1 MLSSLVKR
9 GKVAAAVEVFNAH
22 LSSGGTTGAVPFNI
36 LMSGFAAQGELT
48 NAEALMLQ
56 MRSMGVRPD
65 TYTLNA
71 LLRACGARRRP
82 YRALAHLRI
91 LTKGGAQACRAD
103 AASLTLLS
111 GCLGPPGL
119 GMRALKEARY
129 AARAGAALDL
139 RSRAML
145 LRACSGVAPQEGGAA
160 REGALWL
167 WAEGGAT
174 VLSGQCYDDACVLA
188 MMRVL
193 ARAGDLD
200 GARQVFE
207 SQPPPHSAAAWGE
220 MLRLEQDHGRSGL
233 VLAELGVEVDEEG
246 VAVTAGGKLGTL
258 RPPGWAEDAG
268 RLSEGVPLPTVSTAG
283 MEAALRGAQE
293 SLRRGEAAEA
303 EAEAAEAAEARAED
317 CENQTDCSV

>member
-1 MLSSLVKR
+1 
-9 GKVAAAVEVFNAH
+9 
-22 LSSGGTTGAVPFNI
+22 
-36 LMSGFAAQGELT
+36 
-48 NAEALMLQ
+48 MLQ
-56 MRSMGVRPD
+56 MRSQGVRPD

-71 LLRACGARRRP
+71 LLRACRARSRP

-111 GCLGPPGL
+111 SCLGPPGL

-129 AARAGAALDL
+129 AAGAGAALDL
-139 RSRAML
+139 SSRATL
-145 LRACSGVAPQEGGAA
+145 LRAVAAVAPHEAAAA

-167 WAEGGAT
+167 WAEGGDT
-174 VLSGQCYDDACVLA
+174 VRSSQCYDDACVLG

-193 ARAGDLD
+193 ARAGDLE

-220 MLRLEQDHGRSGL
+220 MLRLEQEHGRSGL
-233 VLAELGVEVDEEG
+233 VLGELGVEVDKDG

-258 RPPGWAEDAG
+258 RPPGWIEDAG
-268 RLSEGVPLPTVSTAG
+268 RGSEGVSLPTVTTAS

-293 SLRRGEAAEA
+293 ALRRGEAAEA
-303 EAEAAEAAEARAED
+303 EAEAAEAAEGRRAAEAAQARAD
-317 CENQTDCSV
+317 D